1 MHGKSLSKLALEQQK
16 PVSFTSVIAMA
27 KLYLDPSEKDLRWV
41 LNVAVEGHQAS
52 WKKTGK
58 GNNKDGSVIY
68 GSSGFRFAG
77 GKRFFHVTSI
87 IRVGITFSSA
97 IKTWQKKAWKHISVC
112 ALQGASLR
120 FNYPADVK
128 MWREKKK
135 IENWKYCQ
143 EFFVV
148 SVHIRRTATRQERQH
163 PHDSHCFCRWQ
174 GIAGEKEKHSECS
187 GALLLLSTKNSTAG
201 TSVCTSNTPQLQSG
215 AWRGSTRAA
224 GTHSESQLSPLHLC
238 LPGAAVRGFPMAWL
252 HGWSSRA
259 AFPTPAHPLTVG
271 RDGLHEVYG
280 PNVGK

>member
-135 IENWKYCQ
+135 RKLKILSGIFC
-143 EFFVV
+143 
-148 SVHIRRTATRQERQH
+148 
-163 PHDSHCFCRWQ
+163 CFCAHQENSYKAREAAPSWFPLFLQVTRDSRWKRKTFRVLW
-174 GIAGEKEKHSECS
+174 GIA
-187 GALLLLSTKNSTAG
+187 
-201 TSVCTSNTPQLQSG
+201 P
-215 AWRGSTRAA
+215 
-224 GTHSESQLSPLHLC
+224 SQH
-238 LPGAAVRGFPMAWL
+238 
-252 HGWSSRA
+252 
-259 AFPTPAHPLTVG
+259 
-271 RDGLHEVYG
+271 
-280 PNVGK
+280 